1 MITEVILNFRKNL
14 FSSKAFKNTFY
25 SRNTN
30 QEIKNNFHIIYSIL
44 KYYSIMKYLIESND
58 CVFSFSVFRQGNL
71 FQCIT
76 FILPVF
82 CLIKSLIIETH
93 SIQISTIHHSK
104 TVSQH
109 VLGVRNWRILFCF
122 STLSPFCC
130 IFQTKQ
136 NFI

>member
-1 MITEVILNFRKNL
+1 MIVSL
-14 FSSKAFKNTFY
+14 AFVSLDKVTY
-25 SRNTN
+25 SNV
-30 QEIKNNFHIIYSIL
+30 Y
-44 KYYSIMKYLIESND
+44 
-58 CVFSFSVFRQGNL
+58 
-71 FQCIT
+71 T

-109 VLGVRNWRILFCF
+109 VLGVRNWRILFCL

-136 NFI
+136 NFT